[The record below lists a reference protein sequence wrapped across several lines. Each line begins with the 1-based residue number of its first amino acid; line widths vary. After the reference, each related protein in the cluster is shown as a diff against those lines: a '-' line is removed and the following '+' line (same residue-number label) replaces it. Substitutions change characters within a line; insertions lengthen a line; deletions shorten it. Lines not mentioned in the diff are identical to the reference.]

1 VNGYALGGGC
11 ELAMMCDIIY
21 ASTTARFGQPE
32 IKLGTL
38 PGAGGSQRLT
48 HAVGKSK
55 AMELILSG
63 KNLSAEDAF
72 KYGLIAGLYD
82 TPLEC
87 ISAALELA
95 ETIAGYSPLA
105 VAAAKEAV
113 NAAFEEGLSRGL
125 ETERRLF
132 WGSFATEDRRIGMEA
147 FVKKEK
153 PEWTGT

>member
-1 VNGYALGGGC
+1 
-11 ELAMMCDIIY
+11 M
-21 ASTTARFGQPE
+21 
-32 IKLGTL
+32 
-38 PGAGGSQRLT
+38 
-48 HAVGKSK
+48 
-55 AMELILSG
+55 
-63 KNLSAEDAF
+63 AEDAL
-72 KYGLIAGLYD
+72 KCGLIAELYD
-82 TPLEC
+82 TPVEC

-95 ETIAGYSPLA
+95 QTIAGYSPLA

-153 PEWTGT
+153 PEWKGT